1 MKITVLSL
9 PQLDLKM
16 IKVLKIMSV
25 VFSLLFLSM
34 RPTIAYEV
42 DSYPN
47 VMKELQNQN
56 QQLFKIAERVY
67 KYATGNTTDIIEK
80 PLLVRHNKGLNGFID
95 RKNKVSAKYFGV
107 GSDGLKSKLIMLFK
121 FGDKKYKVIE
131 HYVRDSK
138 YSRWEA
144 LN

>member
-1 MKITVLSL
+1 
-9 PQLDLKM
+9 M
-16 IKVLKIMSV
+16 IKALKIV
-25 VFSLLFLSM
+25 PVIFSLLFLSM

-42 DSYPN
+42 DSYSN

-56 QQLFKIAERVY
+56 QQLFKIAEQVY

-121 FGDKKYKVIE
+121 FGGKKYKVIE
-131 HYVRDSK
+131 NYVRDSK
-138 YSRWEA
+138 YSMWAA

>member
-1 MKITVLSL
+1 
-9 PQLDLKM
+9 M
-16 IKVLKIMSV
+16 IKVLKIVSV

-144 LN
+144 SN